1 MKTFKVGLP
10 AEHLRKS
17 LAMKS
22 TLNIRQLMDRIDKYK
37 RVEEDQIQGKGKA
50 KMFPEKR
57 DPRRGGYQGNRPR
70 REFSNQTS
78 FTGAQLVNLLFKKP
92 VYQILEKI
100 KSEPCFK
107 WPNKMGRDSS
117 RRNQSLYCHYHQD
130 KVYTIEDCR
139 TL

>member
-1 MKTFKVGLP
+1 
-10 AEHLRKS
+10 
-17 LAMKS
+17 
-22 TLNIRQLMDRIDKYK
+22 MDRIDKYK
-37 RVEEDQIQGKGKA
+37 LVDEDQIQGKGKV

-57 DPRRGGYQGNRPR
+57 DPRGGGYQGNRPR
-70 REFSNQTS
+70 MEFSNQTS

-100 KSEPCFK
+100 KSGPYFK
-107 WPNKMGRDSS
+107 WPNKMGGDSS

-130 KVYTIEDCR
+130 KGHTIEDCR